1 MAQSLFDSVFN
12 RTTIY
17 ETLFFNV
24 KAVLEHPTLE
34 DLEANNKPMYERWKY
49 LSKTKH
55 NYDIDLEFP
64 DIQDP
69 KDHGNMVYE
78 EYAIKYPE
86 FTRIVAITYAS
97 FNKDSGTIKRD
108 FKKIVSEDEK
118 LVIDTF
124 MDVLYKLS
132 SDGIASSPQFF
143 PVLCGHNIIGYDIP
157 LLIKRYV
164 KYYIKKDENK
174 EKPIIENKQLP
185 FILKRCL
192 DTKPWDSGT
201 IIDTTNVWKLN
212 GSDYMPLML
221 VSDFLGLKKTVDV
234 LPLNELSK
242 YYWDNVEEKPK
253 ETLEYIALQS
263 ATQTNLVMQLMNELR
278 QF

>member
-1 MAQSLFDSVFN
+1 MAQSLFESIFN
-12 RTTIY
+12 RTTFY

-55 NYDIDLEFP
+55 NYDIDLDYP

-69 KDHGNMVYE
+69 KEHAQFIYE
-78 EYAIKYPE
+78 EYAVKYHE
-86 FTRIVAITYAS
+86 FSRIVAITYAS
-97 FNKDSGTIKRD
+97 VNKDSGTITRD
-108 FKKIVSEDEK
+108 FKKIVSNDEK

-124 MDVLYKLS
+124 MDVLYQLS

-143 PVLCGHNIIGYDIP
+143 PILCGHNIIGYDIP

-164 KYYIKKDENK
+164 KHYIKKDENK

-185 FILKRCL
+185 YILKRCL

-201 IIDTTNVWKLN
+201 VIDTTNVWKLN
-212 GSDYMPLML
+212 GYDNMPLML
-221 VSDFLGLKKTVDV
+221 ISDFLGLKKRVDV
-234 LPLNELSK
+234 LPLNELSR
-242 YYWDNVEEKPK
+242 YYWNNIEEKPN

-263 ATQTNLVMQLMNELR
+263 ATQTNLVLQLMNEMR